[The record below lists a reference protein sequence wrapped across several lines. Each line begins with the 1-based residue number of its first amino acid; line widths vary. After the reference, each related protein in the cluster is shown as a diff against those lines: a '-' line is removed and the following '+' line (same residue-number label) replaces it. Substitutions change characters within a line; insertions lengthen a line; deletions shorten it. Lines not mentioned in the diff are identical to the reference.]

1 MKSNHKHCKGNY
13 TIYHDKYKGAKGKHM
28 SIEFN
33 KNLTE
38 KDIYP
43 YLDNEKYKNLL
54 ERFMHS
60 KNNDSDEF
68 IIAEI
73 LQMYVN
79 TQENEYA
86 LRLRLL
92 ELLKD
97 LEF

>member
-1 MKSNHKHCKGNY
+1 MEYNKS
-13 TIYHDKYKGAKGKHM
+13 
-28 SIEFN
+28 
-33 KNLTE
+33 LTE
-38 KDIYP
+38 QDIYP
-43 YLDNEKYKNLL
+43 YLNNERYKNLL

-60 KNNDSDEF
+60 KNNNSDEF
-68 IIAEI
+68 IIAEV
-73 LQMYVN
+73 LQMYAN